1 MPKPPH
7 LAPIKCREAE
17 ALFWA
22 PSGLFSSS
30 SYHREYFQPPC
41 RKTTHILALWSHFIS
56 ALHPQKHTKLHFSQ
70 LWPWHIIF
78 LKHLLLNT
86 LADTVMSSF
95 QVQSTG
101 LASSHAPY
109 GPVFRN
115 LHFFQER
122 EVFQVKR
129 FSTFTSR
136 RVSAAFLDIGADFIL
151 HVEVY
156 YVFLCHY
163 LKSQNQIVYS

>member
-1 MPKPPH
+1 MQ
-7 LAPIKCREAE
+7 R
-17 ALFWA
+17 
-22 PSGLFSSS
+22 SRSSILS
-30 SYHREYFQPPC
+30 SLRIVQLLLVSQRIFPATLQKNHTYFGPV
-41 RKTTHILALWSHFIS
+41 WSHFIS

-70 LWPWHIIF
+70 LWPWHLIF

-115 LHFFQER
+115 LHFLQEC
-122 EVFQVKR
+122 EVFQVKS

-136 RVSAAFLDIGADFIL
+136 RVSAAFLDIGADIGAFIL

-163 LKSQNQIVYS
+163 LKSQNQTMYS